1 MQIDISSIIVC
12 WALIFACIGFLIASH
27 IYQKKK
33 SKKKLICPLRTNCDL
48 VVNSSYSHIGPF
60 SVEVLGM
67 SYYSVTLFLY
77 SFASLFLNWNLFY
90 KEALFVLAG
99 VSVAFSFYLL
109 FLQGFVIKQWCVWCI
124 SSALISL
131 MIFLLSY
138 LHLFI

>member
-1 MQIDISSIIVC
+1 MQIDQSSIIVC
-12 WALIFACIGFLIASH
+12 LILISACVGFLVASY

-48 VVNSSYSHIGPF
+48 VVNSSYSYLGPF
-60 SVEVLGM
+60 SVEVLGI

-77 SFASLFLNWNLFY
+77 SFISLFLCWNFLF
-90 KEALFVLAG
+90 KELLLVFAG
-99 VSVAFSFYLL
+99 ASVAFSLYLL

-124 SSALISL
+124 SSAFISII
-131 MIFLLSY
+131 IFLLSY